1 MSRPHL
7 RIVAIVLFVVAY
19 AVEIAYATA
28 PKHVAYPVAVG
39 LHHYGIAAL
48 PSSWIVRACLLVQ
61 LVALALLV
69 PFRALAAHASTTFKA
84 KRSATVKAYMSGSE
98 SFGRRIHANE
108 ARLTDLEHRV
118 AADVAAR
125 VQAALAVERRLL
137 ADAEAAL
144 AAERSHVAD
153 VITGWQN
160 EIVAHR
166 LERELGPAPVA
177 PPALSVTAAAAIGES
192 LRIAALQPVGAAAPP
207 RRAPGGA
214 AAAAIGESLRI
225 AALQP
230 VGAAAPPRRA
240 PGADDSLTSIQGAP
254 MSIIS
259 ESAPELVTNDSAASS
274 AEQLSIPPSFKAPL
288 ATLAAAILAVIKSKG
303 APAAL
308 TILATYN
315 VKIEAF
321 LADAAM
327 KKSPVLGYLV
337 QEFGGEIV
345 SALGGEEAALLLS
358 LELYLAADVAKLS
371 A

>member
-1 MSRPHL
+1 MSRPQL
-7 RIVAIVLFVVAY
+7 RITAIVLFVVAY
-19 AVEIAYATA
+19 VVEIAYAMA

-61 LVALALLV
+61 LAALALLV
-69 PFRALAAHASTTFKA
+69 PFRALAAHASTTFQT

-108 ARLTDLEHRV
+108 ARLADLEHRV

-125 VQAALAVERRLL
+125 VKAALAIERRLL
-137 ADAEAAL
+137 ADAEAGL
-144 AAERSHVAD
+144 AAERTRLAD
-153 VITGWQN
+153 LVTGW
-160 EIVAHR
+160 ESAFVAHR

-177 PPALSVTAAAAIGES
+177 PPAISVT
-192 LRIAALQPVGAAAPP
+192 
-207 RRAPGGA
+207 

-259 ESAPELVTNDSAASS
+259 ESSPELVGAAPESLNL
-274 AEQLSIPPSFKAPL
+274 APVVDELRAPVAQLLNALFM
-288 ATLAAAILAVIKSKG
+288 AAKEKG
-303 APAAL
+303 APALLDLLGKA
-308 TILATYN
+308 N
-315 VKIEAF
+315 VKVEALIEQAAAHQNPAF
-321 LADAAM
+321 GALAHM
-327 KKSPVLGYLV
+327 LS
-337 QEFGGEIV
+337 GEVIQF
-345 SALGGEEAALLLS
+345 LGGEENAAMIAV
-358 LELYLAADVAKLS
+358 EAIAASTIAKF
-371 A
+371 AGTAPAAPAAY

>member
-1 MSRPHL
+1 MTWSPL
-7 RIVAIVLFVVAY
+7 RIAAIALFVIAY

-61 LVALALLV
+61 LAALALLV
-69 PFRALAAHASTTFKA
+69 PFWTLAAHASTTFKA

-108 ARLTDLEHRV
+108 ARLADLEHRV

-125 VQAALAVERRLL
+125 VKAALAIERRLL
-137 ADAEAAL
+137 ADAEAGL
-144 AAERSHVAD
+144 AAERTRLAD
-153 VITGWQN
+153 LVTGW
-160 EIVAHR
+160 ESAFVAHR

-177 PPALSVTAAAAIGES
+177 PPAISVT
-192 LRIAALQPVGAAAPP
+192 
-207 RRAPGGA
+207 

>member
-39 LHHYGIAAL
+39 LDHYGIAAL

-61 LVALALLV
+61 LAALALLV
-69 PFRALAAHASTTFKA
+69 PFRALAVHASTTFKA

-108 ARLTDLEHRV
+108 ARLADLEHRV

-125 VQAALAVERRLL
+125 VKAALAVERRLL
-137 ADAEAAL
+137 ADAEVAI
-144 AAERSHVAD
+144 AAERTRLAD
-153 VITGWQN
+153 LATGW
-160 EIVAHR
+160 ESAFVAHR
-166 LERELGPAPVA
+166 LERELGPAPVD
-177 PPALSVTAAAAIGES
+177 PPAISVTAAAAIGES

-207 RRAPGGA
+207 RRA
-214 AAAAIGESLRI
+214 L
-225 AALQP
+225 
-230 VGAAAPPRRA
+230 
-240 PGADDSLTSIQGAP
+240 GADDPLASLQGEP

-259 ESAPELVTNDSAASS
+259 ESTPEVVSEAASP
-274 AEQLSIPPSFKAPL
+274 AEQISIPPSFKAPL
-288 ATLAAAILAVIKSKG
+288 AKLAAAILAVIKSKG

-327 KKSPVLGYLV
+327 KKSPALGYLV
-337 QEFGGEIV
+337 QEFGGKIV
-345 SALGGEEAALLLS
+345 SELGGEEQALLLS
-358 LELYLAADVAKLS
+358 LELYLAADVTKLS

>member
-39 LHHYGIAAL
+39 LDHYGIAAL

-61 LVALALLV
+61 LAALALLV

-108 ARLTDLEHRV
+108 ARLADLEHRV

-125 VQAALAVERRLL
+125 VKAALAIERRLL
-137 ADAEAAL
+137 ADAEAGL
-144 AAERSHVAD
+144 AAERTRLAD
-153 VITGWQN
+153 LVTGW
-160 EIVAHR
+160 ESAFVAHR

-177 PPALSVTAAAAIGES
+177 PPAISVTAAIGES
-192 LRIAALQPVGAAAPP
+192 LRIAALQA
-207 RRAPGGA
+207 
-214 AAAAIGESLRI
+214 
-225 AALQP
+225 

-240 PGADDSLTSIQGAP
+240 PGADDSLASLQGDP

-259 ESAPELVTNDSAASS
+259 ESSSELVGAAPESLNLAPVVDELRAPVAQLLNALFMAAK
-274 AEQLSIPPSFKAPL
+274 E
-288 ATLAAAILAVIKSKG
+288 KG
-303 APAAL
+303 APALLDLLGKA
-308 TILATYN
+308 N
-315 VKIEAF
+315 VKVEALIEQAAAHQNPAF
-321 LADAAM
+321 GALAH
-327 KKSPVLGYLV
+327 VLS
-337 QEFGGEIV
+337 GEVIQF
-345 SALGGEEAALLLS
+345 LGGEENAAMIAV
-358 LELYLAADVAKLS
+358 EAIAASTIAKF
-371 A
+371 AGTAPAAPAAY

>member
-1 MSRPHL
+1 VSRPQL
-7 RIVAIVLFVVAY
+7 RITAIVLFVVAY

-61 LVALALLV
+61 LAALALLV

-108 ARLTDLEHRV
+108 ARLADLEHRV

-125 VQAALAVERRLL
+125 VKAALAIERRLL
-137 ADAEAAL
+137 ADAEAGL
-144 AAERSHVAD
+144 AAERTRLAD
-153 VITGWQN
+153 LVTGW
-160 EIVAHR
+160 ESAFVAHR

-177 PPALSVTAAAAIGES
+177 PPAISVT
-192 LRIAALQPVGAAAPP
+192 
-207 RRAPGGA
+207 

-274 AEQLSIPPSFKAPL
+274 AEQISIPSSFKAPL

-337 QEFGGEIV
+337 QKFGGEIV
-345 SALGGEEAALLLS
+345 SELGGEEQALLLS
-358 LELYLAADVAKLS
+358 LELYLAADVTKLS

>member
-1 MSRPHL
+1 VSRPHL

-207 RRAPGGA
+207 RRAPG
-214 AAAAIGESLRI
+214 
-225 AALQP
+225 
-230 VGAAAPPRRA
+230 
-240 PGADDSLTSIQGAP
+240 ADDSLTSIQGAP